1 MEISAAELGELLN
14 GEVVG
19 DPSVR
24 VHKLSKIE
32 EGENGAL
39 SFLAN
44 PKYES
49 FVYET
54 EASILIVN
62 SDFNPQK
69 DIRSTLIKVEDAYSS
84 FAQIM
89 EQLVDRNR
97 KTGVH
102 ATAFVAE
109 SATVSDEAYIGPFC
123 YVGENVNIAAG
134 VQLVSHVSVG
144 DGCNIGADTI
154 LYAGVQVYHQC
165 QLGANCM
172 VHGGTIIGS
181 DGFGF
186 VPQADGSFKKVPQLG
201 TVVIED
207 NVEIGANVTI
217 DRGTMG
223 PTRIGEG
230 VKLDNL
236 IQVAHNVEIGA
247 HTVIAAQ
254 TGVSGSTKVGEH
266 CMIGG
271 QVGFVGH
278 ISIAPGSKINAQSG
292 VAKSIKEPNKSWNGS
307 PAFGFSE
314 NLRSKVYFKRLPEM
328 VKRIDELEKQLA
340 ALQNNK

>member
-32 EGENGAL
+32 EGEQGAL

-44 PKYES
+44 PKYEA
-49 FVYET
+49 FAYDT
-54 EASILIVN
+54 KASILIVN
-62 SDFNPQK
+62 ADFEPAK
-69 DIRSTLIKVEDAYSS
+69 DIASTLIKVDDAYSS

-89 EQLVDRNR
+89 EQLADRSR
-97 KTGVH
+97 KSGVH
-102 ATAFVAE
+102 PTAFVAE
-109 SATVSDEAYIGPFC
+109 SANVSEDAYIGPFC
-123 YVGENVNIAAG
+123 YVGEGVEVKAG
-134 VQLVSHVSVG
+134 TQLSAHVTIG
-144 DGCNIGADTI
+144 DGSLVGKDTLI
-154 LYAGVQVYHQC
+154 YAGVHVYHGC
-165 QLGANCM
+165 QVGDHCIIHA
-172 VHGGTIIGS
+172 GTVIGS

-186 VPQADGSFKKVPQLG
+186 VPQPDGRFKKVPQLG
-201 TVVIED
+201 TVIIED
-207 NVEIGANVTI
+207 HVEIGANVTI
-217 DRGTMG
+217 DRGTMDA
-223 PTRIGEG
+223 TRICEG

-254 TGVSGSTKVGEH
+254 AGVSGSTKLGKH
-266 CMIGG
+266 CMVGG

-278 ISIAPGSKINAQSG
+278 ISIAAGSKINAQSG

-307 PAFGFSE
+307 PAFAFSE
-314 NLRSKVYFKRLPEM
+314 NLRSKVYFKRLPEL
-328 VKRIDELEKQLA
+328 VKRIDELEKALA
-340 ALQNNK
+340 IHQNKK